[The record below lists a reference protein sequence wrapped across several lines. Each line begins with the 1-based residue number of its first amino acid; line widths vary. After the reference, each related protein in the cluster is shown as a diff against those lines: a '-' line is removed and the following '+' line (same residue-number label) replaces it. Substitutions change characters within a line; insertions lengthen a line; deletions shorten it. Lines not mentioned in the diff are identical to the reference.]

1 MRAMVRRVRE
11 PTLASGKIGLWLEA
25 ALEGNPRARAN
36 YDAFPPF
43 SRKAYV
49 HWISNA
55 KREETRRRRLS
66 EAVELIERNVKF
78 PHDNG

>member
-1 MRAMVRRVRE
+1 MSAVFPSSFPGRPVARFLPNPKLRLLDQCRE
-11 PTLASGKIGLWLEA
+11 VLRFKQMS
-25 ALEGNPRARAN
+25 PRTEE
-36 YDAFPPF
+36 
-43 SRKAYV
+43 AYV
-49 HWISNA
+49 HWISTA

>member
-1 MRAMVRRVRE
+1 
-11 PTLASGKIGLWLEA
+11 
-25 ALEGNPRARAN
+25 
-36 YDAFPPF
+36 
-43 SRKAYV
+43 V

>member
-1 MRAMVRRVRE
+1 MSNPE
-11 PTLASGKIGLWLEA
+11 ELEA

-36 YDAFPPF
+36 YEAFPPF

-49 HWISNA
+49 HWIGNA

-66 EAVELIERNVKF
+66 EAIELIERNVKL

>member
-1 MRAMVRRVRE
+1 MSNPE
-11 PTLASGKIGLWLEA
+11 ELEA

-36 YDAFPPF
+36 YEAFPPF

-49 HWISNA
+49 HWIGNA

-66 EAVELIERNVKF
+66 EAVELIERNVKL
-78 PHDNG
+78 PLDNG